1 MPPPADAITE
11 TAGGDRL
18 LTWTARH
25 KSFGKPIAGGD
36 LVDWML
42 TEGHRTAE
50 TAELLDLLCWRLVGA
65 GVPLW
70 RATLSIATLHPQLS
84 GFGVRWWRDRALVEE
99 VQVAHAVSATPDYL
113 DSPMR
118 PAMEHGVQVRYR
130 LEHDPIAQYPLLQGL
145 RDSGGTD
152 YLACPLT
159 LVLHDR
165 HQVVTFATDRAGGW
179 NDADIAAVERLL
191 PALGIVVEA
200 KAMRRLM
207 ANVLD
212 TYLGRTIGRHI
223 LNGEVQRRQGEEI
236 RAALLATDLR
246 GFTALSDRL
255 PADELIGLL
264 DDYFDAVTSPIQS
277 RGGEVLKFVGDGLLA
292 IFATGPGGEAQA
304 VRAALDAAEEAL
316 ARIDGVNARR
326 RAAGQATFRIG
337 IGLHVGTVFYG
348 NVGAADRLDFTAIG
362 PAVNLVCRLET
373 LTKRLDR
380 PLVVS
385 SDAAALCGR
394 TLLALGTHPVRGLAE
409 PEDVFGLPAAD
420 ER

>member
-1 MPPPADAITE
+1 MTNSVALE
-11 TAGGDRL
+11 SELL

-25 KSFGKPIAGGD
+25 RSHGKPIAGGD
-36 LVDWML
+36 IVRWLL
-42 TEGHRTAE
+42 TEGHRTIE
-50 TAELLDLLCWRLVGA
+50 TAAMLDLLAWRLNGA
-65 GVPLW
+65 GVSLW
-70 RATLSIATLHPQLS
+70 RATLSIGTLHPQLS
-84 GFGVRWWRDRALVEE
+84 GFGVRWWRDRDMVEE
-99 VQVAHAVSATPDYL
+99 VDIVHGVGSTSDYL

-130 LEHDPIAQYPLLQGL
+130 LDHEPIAQYPLLVSL
-145 RDSGGTD
+145 RDSGATD

-159 LVLHDR
+159 FLNER
-165 HQVVTFATDRAGGW
+165 HHVATFATDHPGGW
-179 NDADIAAVERLL
+179 SEADIATIERVL

-200 KAMRRLM
+200 KATRQLM

-223 LNGEVQRRQGEEI
+223 LHGEVQRRQGEEI

-246 GFTALSDRL
+246 GFTNLSDRL
-255 PADELIGLL
+255 AADELISLL

-277 RGGEVLKFVGDGLLA
+277 RGGEVLKFVGDGVLA
-292 IFATGPGGEAQA
+292 IFATGGGDEAQS
-304 VRAALDAAEEAL
+304 VRQALAAAEEAL
-316 ARIDGVNARR
+316 ARIDAANARR
-326 RAAGQATFRIG
+326 REEGLATFRIG

-385 SDAAALCGR
+385 RDAAQLAGR
-394 TLLALGTHPVRGLAE
+394 PLVGLGSHPVRGLAE
-409 PEDVFGLPAAD
+409 PEDVFGLPATG